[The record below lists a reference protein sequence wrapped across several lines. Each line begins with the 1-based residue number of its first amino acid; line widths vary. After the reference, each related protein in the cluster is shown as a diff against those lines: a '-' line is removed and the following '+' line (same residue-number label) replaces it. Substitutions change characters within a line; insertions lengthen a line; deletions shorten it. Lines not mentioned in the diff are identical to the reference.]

1 MSLVQVS
8 DNEYFGTAP
17 DRSAYHFSTT
27 RPDDIIDGSYGIW
40 PTALQE
46 VQPIVVPGT
55 EILIIPN
62 GPDNRLPQVIRD
74 VVAKAHLPGG
84 IFKKMLFLNWGQGPK
99 LYVEDYSSGKPERK
113 WVQDPEIDAWLQS
126 WDFERYLMAAMVDF
140 NHGEG
145 CYSKLICNRGMRIGR
160 AAKIVKL
167 EHISWGDGR
176 LEWPQD
182 LQNSRAVIVANWQMP
197 HIMPVYRYPMFDRAN
212 PFRTEITGHF
222 AYLPSY
228 MSRFYSVPSF
238 TGSLPWMKN
247 SSLLPKAIKSLM
259 HNAAIVKFHV
269 KVPQEYWDKMDAKL
283 KEECSKN
290 GKTYTDKLFRER
302 KAEVMNELVSVLS
315 GYDNVGKF
323 FTSTYYRNRAGELEG
338 WEIIPIDQ
346 KVENYI
352 SGMKDVNTMADKA
365 TIGGIGLHQA
375 LANVSAE
382 GKSDSGSEQL
392 YALKLYKDSQI
403 AIPELI
409 VCEAINMAIK
419 ANWPSKKVKLG
430 FYQAQVEREQDVTTK
445 NRITQNV

>member
-1 MSLVQVS
+1 MSLVQIS
-8 DNEYFGTAP
+8 EDQYFGTAK
-17 DRSAYHFSTT
+17 DRSAYHFSTS

-74 VVAKAHLPGG
+74 VVSQAHLPGG

-99 LYVEDYSSGKPERK
+99 LYEEDYSSGTPVRK
-113 WVQDPEIDAWLQS
+113 WVQDPEIEAWLQS
-126 WDFERYLMAAMVDF
+126 WDYEKYLMAAMVDF

-145 CYSKLICNRGMRIGR
+145 CYSKFFCNRGMRIGR

-167 EHISWGDGR
+167 EHISWGDAR
-176 LEWPQD
+176 LEWPED

-197 HIMPVYRYPMFDRAN
+197 HIMPVYRYPMLDRRN
-212 PFRTEITGHF
+212 CFKTEISAHF
-222 AYLPSY
+222 AYLPSF

-238 TGSLPWMKN
+238 TGTLPWMKN
-247 SSLLPKAIKSLM
+247 SALLPKAIKSLM

-269 KVPQEYWDKMDAKL
+269 KVPQEYWDKLETKL
-283 KEECSKN
+283 KQECTST
-290 GKTYTDKLFRER
+290 GRTYTDKLFREK

-338 WEIIPIDQ
+338 WEIVPIDQ
-346 KVENYI
+346 KVQDYI

-392 YALKLYKDSQI
+392 YALKLYKDNQI

-409 VCEAINMAIK
+409 VCEAINLAIR
-419 ANWPSKKVKLG
+419 ANWPNKKIKLG
-430 FYQAQVEREQDVTTK
+430 FYQAQIEREQDVSSK